1 MWMTF
6 CEGLKM
12 SLPSQELQTPG
23 RTHVHPSGQARAS
36 VHAQPIHTQLEE
48 RAVTANPALPVSAR
62 WTSDDHPGDACRA
75 LGLFEVLVDLLVG
88 EPAGL

>member
-1 MWMTF
+1 MSMTI

-23 RTHVHPSGQARAS
+23 RTHMQPPGQARAS

-48 RAVTANPALPVSAR
+48 RAFTANLPGSPEEGIR
-62 WTSDDHPGDACRA
+62 
-75 LGLFEVLVDLLVG
+75 
-88 EPAGL
+88 